1 MQKTRILFLVSG
13 LFVGGIDTLL
23 KNYLAKYDR
32 EHYDIELAVGICLK
46 DLESIRNELPKDL
59 KVHYLVDEDILTHF
73 KIKKKKTGLNI
84 AEKIIDESVLN
95 TFRRLKSIYK
105 LKKLSQKFDAIIDFD
120 THFHYIL
127 KDIDKPKIAFYH
139 FSIRQEKESWQRRLG
154 EKLAIYNKVVC
165 ICNEMREQA
174 ISLYPRLK
182 DKFHSIYNALD
193 FADIVDKA
201 TQIPSDLPK
210 GRYIVAV
217 QRLVEDKKDARSLI
231 NAFSLV
237 AKNPIADEFKLYII
251 GDGKD
256 IEDLQNLID
265 SLNLKNRVI
274 LLGYRANPY
283 PYIANA
289 EAFVLSSKSEGCSVS
304 IIESMILDKNII
316 ATQCETGPGELLD
329 YGKGGRLVP
338 VSDSKAMVEAIIDCI
353 TNESKNDKLRE
364 HSREFVLR
372 FDVNIVLKEI
382 YKLVEKTIEDCSAEN
397 K

>member
-46 DLESIRNELPKDL
+46 DLESVRNELPKDL

-139 FSIRQEKESWQRRLG
+139 FSIRQEKESRQRRLG

-174 ISLYPRLK
+174 IVLYPRLK
-182 DKFHSIYNALD
+182 DKFHSIYNSLD
-193 FADIVDKA
+193 FVDIVDKA
-201 TQIPSDLPK
+201 SQIPADLPK

-256 IEDLQNLID
+256 REDLQNLID
-265 SLNLKNRVI
+265 SLNLKNRII

-316 ATQCETGPGELLD
+316 ATQCETSPGELLD

-338 VSDSKAMVEAIIDCI
+338 VSDSKAMAEAIIDCI

-382 YKLVEKTIEDCSAEN
+382 YKLVEKTIKDYNAED